1 MTATARQIPEGYM
14 EDAQGRFVPEGT
26 VRDIDKMRDSFVRE
40 AVTNSKR
47 MSTILAEFKTGLIG
61 DIEAFIDLSLERYG
75 VAMGGEKGN
84 VTLTSYDGRYKLKR
98 AIEEHLV
105 FDEGLQAAKAL
116 IDECIIAWAPGAR
129 DEILVLVN
137 DAFRVN
143 QEGLINT
150 RQVLG
155 LRRLDIKDEKWQR
168 AMQAISESVQVAGSK
183 TYVRVYERQGD
194 GSYKQ
199 IPLS

>member
-1 MTATARQIPEGYM
+1 MAETARQIPEGYM
-14 EDAQGRFVPEGT
+14 EDAQGRLVPEGT
-26 VRDIDKMRDSFVRE
+26 VRDIDKMRDSVVRE

-47 MSTILAEFKTGLIG
+47 MSSMIAEFKTGLLA

-84 VTLTSYDGRYKLKR
+84 VTLPSFDGRYKLKR
-98 AIEEHLV
+98 SISEHLV
-105 FDEGLQAAKAL
+105 FDEGLQAAKVL
-116 IDECIIAWAPGAR
+116 IDECIHAWAPGAR
-129 DEILVLVN
+129 QEIMALVN
-137 DAFRVN
+137 NAFKVDK
-143 QEGLINT
+143 EGRINT
-150 RQVLG
+150 KQVLG